1 MRREERPAGKTEE
14 EPEMGKSAGRGNL
27 FQRKV
32 PFVFFPV
39 FHPSVSEQGSIRRAF
54 LWDIAFL
61 HYFPQC
67 AGEPVVFLGETDGGA
82 EPCSVVEHAVV
93 GTVAHGDPET
103 PQQDAVQVFGGA
115 SPAEQHVV
123 GGGGEHLHAGEA
135 G

>member
-1 MRREERPAGKTEE
+1 M
-14 EPEMGKSAGRGNL
+14 
-27 FQRKV
+27 
-32 PFVFFPV
+32 
-39 FHPSVSEQGSIRRAF
+39 
-54 LWDIAFL
+54 
-61 HYFPQC
+61 
-67 AGEPVVFLGETDGGA
+67 FLGETDGGA
-82 EPCSVVEHAVV
+82 EPCSVVEPAVV